1 MFVSFF
7 FYLIWEFHSIPLPIY
22 FVSRQPQRLTAA
34 HCKNMENKVLWVGAT
49 RKTNSGLYRTCEDWY
64 EDGKFDYQGNKN
76 NLKPPFFYDFA
87 LCKLNLP
94 VYEKDILQ
102 INSNPSW
109 PPDPTPGLT
118 VIGTGRLSSGGQSS
132 NVMREVQVPLV
143 PIGTCKRQYG
153 TGKIRDPE
161 IICASEGGKD
171 ACQGKS
177 VTIDSIRR
185 STVRFGALVTH
196 STPTHPCCV
205 PLYFCFHYSPTAPSL
220 RCDSLRT
227 PPSFLPS

>member
-1 MFVSFF
+1 
-7 FYLIWEFHSIPLPIY
+7 
-22 FVSRQPQRLTAA
+22 
-34 HCKNMENKVLWVGAT
+34 MENKVLWVGAT

-143 PIGTCKRQYG
+143 PIQVCQRQYG

-205 PLYFCFHYSPTAPSL
+205 PLYFCFYYSHTAPSL
-220 RCDSLRT
+220 RY
-227 PPSFLPS
+227 PHPFVPS